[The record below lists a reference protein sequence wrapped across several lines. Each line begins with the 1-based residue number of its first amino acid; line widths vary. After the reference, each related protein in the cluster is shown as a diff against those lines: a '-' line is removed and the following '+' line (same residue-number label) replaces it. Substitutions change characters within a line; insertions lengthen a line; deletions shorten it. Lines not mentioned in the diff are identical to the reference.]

1 MNAHSRYL
9 LLAVALT
16 ASSVVFFQCSGSMAN
31 CSADNCS
38 GCCDANGTCKSGAS
52 NTVCGKNA
60 TSCVDC
66 TSSGMACISQVC
78 KASGVGGGNG
88 GGSSMGGGNGGG
100 GGGGGSSGG
109 GSGGG
114 AVDAGCL
121 KITMVAPT
129 STFGGYLMSGQAA
142 PYDQYATGITRDP
155 SVAGAPMGNTSLWVE
170 VWNDGNGNWPT
181 FPAMRTFDT
190 STTYNGCDVCVG
202 LSLGCD
208 SMGMSCMNDLF
219 SQGGMTT
226 VTEADQNPYV
236 GRVTGTG
243 TMLKFVEW
251 DFQNDLPQ
259 TNGIC
264 VELTSF
270 TMDNSWNNPVPDG
283 GLDGGTDGGTPD
295 DGGMSDAGP
304 GLDAG
309 PGTDGGS
316 DGGIDDGGT
325 SADGGQDA
333 G

>member
-16 ASSVVFFQCSGSMAN
+16 ASSVVFFQCSGSKAA

-38 GCCDANGTCKSGAS
+38 GCCDANGDCKSGTA
-52 NTVCGKNA
+52 NTLCGKNA
-60 TSCVDC
+60 NTCVDC
-66 TSSGMACISQVC
+66 TMSSQACISQAC
-78 KASGVGGGNG
+78 KASGVGGGSG
-88 GGSSMGGGNGGG
+88 GGSSMGGGS

-121 KITMVAPT
+121 KITMVSPA

-142 PYDQYATGITRDP
+142 PYDQYATGIQLDP
-155 SVAGAPMGNTSLWVE
+155 AVTGTPTGNTSLWLE
-170 VWNDGNGNWPT
+170 VWNDGNGNWPAL
-181 FPAMRTFDT
+181 PAMLTFDN
-190 STTYNGCDVCVG
+190 SNTYNGCSVCVG

-208 SMGMSCMNDLF
+208 DGGMNCMNDLF
-219 SQGGMTT
+219 SQGGTTT

-236 GRVTGTG
+236 GRVAGSG
-243 TMLKFVEW
+243 AMLKFVEW
-251 DFQNDLPQ
+251 DFQNDAPM
-259 TNGIC
+259 TPGIC

-270 TMDNSWNNPVPDG
+270 TMDIGWNNPVPDG
-283 GLDGGTDGGTPD
+283 GLDGGSTD
-295 DGGMSDAGP
+295 DGGMTDAGP

-309 PGTDGGS
+309 PGSDGGT

-325 SADGGQDA
+325 DDGGQDA